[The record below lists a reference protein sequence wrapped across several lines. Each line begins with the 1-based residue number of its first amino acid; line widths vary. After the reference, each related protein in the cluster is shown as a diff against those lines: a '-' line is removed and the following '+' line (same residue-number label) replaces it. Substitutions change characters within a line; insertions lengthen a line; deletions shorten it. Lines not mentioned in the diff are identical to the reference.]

1 MAMLNGD
8 KSRMG
13 WVGHVVR
20 IGNGRNAKRISVG
33 KPEEKRSFKEKEVM
47 RV

>member
-1 MAMLNGD
+1 MLNGD

-13 WVGHVVR
+13 WVGHV
-20 IGNGRNAKRISVG
+20 ICISDGRNAKRISVG
-33 KPEEKRSFKEKEVM
+33 KPEEKRPFEEKEVM